1 MSFEMPA
8 DADIRRKNFNLL
20 EDYMAALEASENDP
34 ENVELEKAA
43 EAAHLA
49 YMNSEGPDFEFDEET
64 DEPLIC
70 SATGLP
76 VWEGEDH
83 LYRPYTGQVFLS
95 SVFGLEP
102 LDVEEELEPETVQ

>member
-8 DADIRRKNFNLL
+8 DADVRRKNFNLL

-76 VWEGEDH
+76 VWEGEDV
-83 LYRPYTGQVFLS
+83 LVRLATGECYLAAVLGFQ
-95 SVFGLEP
+95 P
-102 LDVEEELEPETVQ
+102 LDIEELEPETVQ